1 MIRRRVRRL
10 VFLLALCLTA
20 VVLVVGFG
28 AQFNGTD
35 AYPDAAAIET
45 DYANHVGERVHLWGT
60 VTAVEDGTVI
70 VAAKPLSLRAS
81 DPPPEEVAVGDG
93 VQVYG
98 TLQSDRRFETAAYHV
113 QTPEGRQNMYLTS
126 IVGIALAAG
135 AFLRRWRVD
144 TDRWTFVP
152 RESE

>member
-1 MIRRRVRRL
+1 MRRL
-10 VFLLALCLTA
+10 VGLFVLCLA
-20 VVLVVGFG
+20 GVALVGGFG

-45 DYANHVGERVHLWGT
+45 DYANHVGERVHLWGEVT
-60 VTAVEDGTVI
+60 VVDGETV
-70 VAAKPLSLRAS
+70 VVLVGDTLSLRAS
-81 DPPPEEVAVGDG
+81 GLPPEEVVVGDG

-98 TLQSDRRFETAAYHV
+98 TLQPDRRFETAAYHV
-113 QTPEGRQNMYLTS
+113 QTPAEVRNMYLTS

-144 TDRWTFVP
+144 TDRWTFAP

>member
-1 MIRRRVRRL
+1 VRRL
-10 VFLLALCLTA
+10 VVLLVLCLA
-20 VVLVVGFG
+20 GVALVGGFG

-60 VTAVEDGTVI
+60 VAAVEDGTVT
-70 VAAKPLSLRAS
+70 VTAKPLSLRAS
-81 DPPPEEVAVGDG
+81 DPPPDEVAVGDG

-98 TLQSDRRFETAAYHV
+98 TLQSDHRFETAAYHV
-113 QTPEGRQNMYLTS
+113 QTPEERRNMYLTS
-126 IVGIALAAG
+126 VVGIALAAG

-144 TDRWTFVP
+144 TDRWAFAP